1 MNTSGPIC
9 NLQSAI
15 CNRARARGQSAVLI
29 ALALP
34 FLVAFILLV
43 VEVAERWLEVA
54 MVEDAL
60 QQATRSAVQSLDYAA
75 MAQNADGLR
84 ATADCTAVTRETA
97 GPCTGVIRIADQ
109 FLRTNL
115 TGVRGL
121 GEPAEDLA
129 ARVRWTVRPSGGT
142 CSFSGG
148 GATTETTPLL
158 CAEVRPVMTGIV
170 GWGDYTPLITAA
182 DTLDAIRQ
190 RD

>member
-1 MNTSGPIC
+1 MRSTPK
-9 NLQSAI
+9 L
-15 CNRARARGQSAVLI
+15 RAKTTGQSLVIMAI
-29 ALALP
+29 ILP
-34 FLVAFILLV
+34 FLIIFALMVI
-43 VEVAERWLEVA
+43 EVAERWLEVS

-60 QQATRSAVQSLDYAA
+60 QQASRSAVQSLDYAA
-75 MAQNADGLR
+75 MARNEDGLR

-121 GEPAEDLA
+121 GEPAETLA
-129 ARVRWTVRPSGGT
+129 ARVRWTVRPNGGT
-142 CSFSGG
+142 CSFSSG

-182 DTLDAIRQ
+182 DTLDTLQ
-190 RD
+190 P